1 MKPVFVDRI
10 GSLGTLVAAM
20 ACPVCWPLF
29 ATMGS
34 SLGLG
39 IFSPW
44 EGIISNFVFP
54 PFVVIAIL
62 GTILSFR
69 SHKKRLPLVLG
80 IVSGSLI
87 LFGFYVIWQLTL
99 MYIGIFG
106 LLISSV
112 LGHLGNKQQEKLCL
126 N

>member
-1 MKPVFVDRI
+1 MKLVFIDRV
-10 GSLGTLVAAM
+10 GSLGTLIAAM
-20 ACPVCWPLF
+20 ACPVCWPVL
-29 ATMGS
+29 ATLGS

-39 IFSPW
+39 IFAPW

-54 PFVVIAIL
+54 PFVVIAVL
-62 GTILSFR
+62 GTFLSFR
-69 SHKKRLPLVLG
+69 SHKKRLPFVLG

-87 LFGFYVIWQLTL
+87 LFGFYVIWQPTL
-99 MYIGIFG
+99 VYIGIFG

-112 LGHLGNKQQEKLCL
+112 LGYLGNKQQEKLCL

>member
-1 MKPVFVDRI
+1 MKLVFIDRV
-10 GSLGTLVAAM
+10 GSLGTLIAAM
-20 ACPVCWPLF
+20 ACPVCWPVL
-29 ATMGS
+29 ATLGS

-39 IFSPW
+39 IFAPW

-54 PFVVIAIL
+54 PFVVIAVL
-62 GTILSFR
+62 GIFLSFR

-87 LFGFYVIWQLTL
+87 LFGFYVIWQPTL
-99 MYIGIFG
+99 VYIGIFG

-112 LGHLGNKQQEKLCL
+112 LGYLANKQQEKLCL